1 MGRIESN
8 LVEFCFPLVDDGLD
22 TDGFVSVPDH
32 VVHMNLPVSG
42 DGSEGGAGVGGPG
55 HVSYRSPQVEG
66 VERLPVKPQISQVE
80 SEPVTC
86 SPCPRFLCSIQQPR
100 I

>member
-32 VVHMNLPVSG
+32 VVHVDLPVSRHG
-42 DGSEGGAGVGGPG
+42 REGGAGEGSPG
-55 HVSYRSPQVEG
+55 HVSHRGAEVKS
-66 VERLPVKPQISQVE
+66 VERLPGVLSK
-80 SEPVTC
+80 
-86 SPCPRFLCSIQQPR
+86 
-100 I
+100 

>member
-1 MGRIESN
+1 MVEYSFS
-8 LVEFCFPLVDDGLD
+8 LVNDRLY

-42 DGSEGGAGVGGPG
+42 HGSEGGAGVGGPG

-66 VERLPVKPQISQVE
+66 VERLPVRPEISDVE
-80 SEPVTC
+80 SVPGTC
-86 SPCPRFLCSIQQPR
+86 SPCPRF
-100 I
+100 